1 MADGNKTDQIPDE
14 LENLSPEEL
23 QERIQE
29 EKKNAKRSLRFAF
42 TALLAIVAV
51 CIAWFVANNRVTMTG
66 TQISAEN
73 TVPFELASIGSRQK
87 VEIDKLKENNKNILS
102 AGTSSQK
109 YEKYIDIYT
118 GTEETLEKG
127 LNGNNPEFHVGTS
140 GLAWY
145 LNGQESLVPG
155 AGGKLEFYLIPKKS
169 GLTSA
174 AVKLNLKGYT
184 EDNSGKAIELDND
197 KIQRLLNGHI
207 LFFRHLDNEK
217 GYYGWI
223 GDEEEL
229 KLNAPGSET
238 DNSATFTKDMPY
250 KVTLYWKWPQYFR
263 NYIYT
268 DRSTQGDLF
277 TNVVEQSEYSNL
289 NDFINKQKNV
299 NSSKLFY
306 DVAATDYTQITA
318 DINNQ
323 MNDDT
328 LNTCSNY
335 YNQADEYIGKNARY
349 VYVQIQV
356 DPAD

>member
-118 GTEETLEKG
+118 GTEETLEKD

-217 GYYGWI
+217 GYYG
-223 GDEEEL
+223 
-229 KLNAPGSET
+229 
-238 DNSATFTKDMPY
+238 
-250 KVTLYWKWPQYFR
+250 
-263 NYIYT
+263 
-268 DRSTQGDLF
+268 
-277 TNVVEQSEYSNL
+277 
-289 NDFINKQKNV
+289 
-299 NSSKLFY
+299 
-306 DVAATDYTQITA
+306 
-318 DINNQ
+318 
-323 MNDDT
+323 
-328 LNTCSNY
+328 
-335 YNQADEYIGKNARY
+335 
-349 VYVQIQV
+349 
-356 DPAD
+356 